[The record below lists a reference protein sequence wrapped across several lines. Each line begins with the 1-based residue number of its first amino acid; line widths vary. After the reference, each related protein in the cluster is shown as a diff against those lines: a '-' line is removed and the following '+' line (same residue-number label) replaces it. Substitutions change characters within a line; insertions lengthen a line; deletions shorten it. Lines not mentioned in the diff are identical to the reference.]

1 MPYIHTMKKVT
12 FTLDESAIRM
22 LERAAER
29 LDAPKSQVVR
39 EAIELYG
46 DQLGR
51 LSDEE
56 RERMLAT
63 FDRVM
68 PTLPDREAKRVEEEI
83 AEVRR
88 SRKRGGRASSGE
100 DGP

>member
-1 MPYIHTMKKVT
+1 MKKVT
-12 FTLDESAIRM
+12 FTLDERAIRT

-39 EAIELYG
+39 EALELYG

-56 RERMLAT
+56 RDKMLAT

-68 PTLPDREAKRVEEEI
+68 PTLPERQAELVEEEI
-83 AEVRR
+83 EELRITRR
-88 SRKRGGRASSGE
+88 RGGRASSGQAR
-100 DGP
+100 P

>member
-1 MPYIHTMKKVT
+1 MKKVT
-12 FTLDESAIRM
+12 FTLDESAIRT

-29 LDAPKSQVVR
+29 LDAPKSQIVR
-39 EAIELYG
+39 EALELYG

-68 PTLPDREAKRVEEEI
+68 PTLPDREAAHVEEEI

-88 SRKRGGRASSGE
+88 SRKRGGRGSSGG